1 MPFAILLALAC
12 GADAPLGAVGA
23 DPAGHYA
30 LATVGGNPLPALWQ
44 ETELIGGAQL
54 RAWWVGGRASF
65 CADRT
70 YRIAMTLRTTGPG
83 VLGQPVVV
91 TMSGTWRRLRDGGVE
106 IHPAHGG
113 QVVWRLAGDTLALRA
128 RMTSAIGSGPEQAT
142 FVFIRRHSLAD
153 SAGERLPPASVSR
166 RP

>member
-1 MPFAILLALAC
+1 MPLSILLALAC
-12 GADAPLGAVGA
+12 TASALPRNTAA
-23 DPAGHYA
+23 DPAGDYA
-30 LATVGGNPLPALWQ
+30 LSTVGGRTLPALWQ
-44 ETELIGGAQL
+44 ETDLMGGASL

-91 TMSGTWRRLRDGGVE
+91 TMTGTWRRLRDGRVE
-106 IHPAHGG
+106 IHPAQGG

-128 RMTSAIGSGPEQAT
+128 RMTSAIGRGPEQAT
-142 FVFIRRHSLAD
+142 FVFIRRQSFAD
-153 SAGERLPPASVSR
+153 SAEERLPPVVAPLR
-166 RP
+166 Q